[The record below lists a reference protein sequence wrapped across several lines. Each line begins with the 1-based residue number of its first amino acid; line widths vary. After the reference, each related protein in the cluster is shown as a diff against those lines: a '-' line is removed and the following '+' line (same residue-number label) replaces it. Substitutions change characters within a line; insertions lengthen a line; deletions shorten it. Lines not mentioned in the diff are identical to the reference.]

1 MRIIRA
7 DHLGMCFGVR
17 DAIDLAIQTAESE
30 PLTVFGELVHNESV
44 LAELRARGIAIES
57 KLDQIRTPTAMIT
70 AHGTSQRTLNR
81 AKDLGLRVVE
91 ATCPLVHSAHR
102 AVERLI
108 RDGYHPVIIG
118 QRGHV
123 EIRGL
128 TDDLDEFDVVLCEAE
143 VALLQPRSKFGVAAQ
158 TTQPIEKVTRLVRA
172 IESQF
177 PESEVRFVDTVCRP
191 TKERQ
196 TAAVELSRSCDVVVV
211 VGGKNSNNTREL
223 VTTCS
228 QFCDRV
234 HHVQGPE
241 DLDEAWFAEV
251 ERVGL
256 TAGTST
262 PDDLIDAV
270 EQRLHRL
277 CHEPIEAMA

>member
-44 LAELRARGIAIES
+44 LAELRTRGIAIES

-234 HHVQGPE
+234 RHVQGPE

-270 EQRLHRL
+270 EQRLLRL

>member
-17 DAIDLAIQTAESE
+17 DAIDLAFQTAESE
-30 PLTVFGELVHNESV
+30 PVTVFGELVHNESV

-57 KLDQIRTPTAMIT
+57 RLDQIRTPTAMIT
-70 AHGTSQRTLNR
+70 AHGTSQRTLHR
-81 AKDLGLRVVE
+81 AKNLGLRVVE

-118 QRGHV
+118 QSGHV

-143 VALLQPRSKFGVAAQ
+143 VALLQPRAKFGVAAQ

-172 IESQF
+172 IERQF

-196 TAAVELSRSCDVVVV
+196 TAAIELAKSCDLVVV
-211 VGGKNSNNTREL
+211 VGGRNSNNTREL
-223 VTTCS
+223 VTTYS
-228 QFCDRV
+228 LFCDLV
-234 HHVQGPE
+234 HHVEGPE
-241 DLDEAWFAEV
+241 DLDETWFADV

-262 PDDLIDAV
+262 PDDLIDVV
-270 EQRLHRL
+270 EQRLQRL